1 VYYHNLNVTIYFTN
15 TIWDQ
20 FMYDNSNLLRMI
32 NKGSCRQIIKQM
44 QMENYAK
51 ISKERYFL
59 ICESCFWCASYF
71 KSQSTFHKCP
81 LCHEGKI
88 ECMPIGEDENYG
100 FDYSPTKGV
109 ELKFSKNKVLIGH

>member
-1 VYYHNLNVTIYFTN
+1 
-15 TIWDQ
+15 
-20 FMYDNSNLLRMI
+20 MYDNSNLLRMI

-71 KSQSTFHKCP
+71 KSQFTFHKCP